1 MEEPKNVW
9 GEPVAPPVIDA
20 TPIVKPEPPAGPPVE
35 TQKPSFKGLLVR
47 AGGDRVYLIREG
59 KKYWMT
65 SPEALEKNGFKLGDE
80 KEIDQVSLS
89 IFPEGTPIR

>member
-1 MEEPKNVW
+1 MEEPKNIW

-20 TPIVKPEPPAGPPVE
+20 TPIVKPEAPAE
-35 TQKPSFKGLLVR
+35 AQKPSFKGLLVR

-59 KKYWMT
+59 KRYWMT

-80 KEIDQVSLS
+80 REIDQVSLS
-89 IFPEGTPIR
+89 IFPEGEPIR

>member
-9 GEPVAPPVIDA
+9 GEVVAPPVIEA
-20 TPIVKPEPPAGPPVE
+20 TPVVKPEAPVE
-35 TQKPSFKGLLVR
+35 AQKPSFKGLLVR

-59 KKYWMT
+59 KKHWMT

-80 KEIDQVSLS
+80 REIDVVSLS
-89 IFPEGTPIR
+89 IFPEGETIR